1 MALPTQKTS
10 KSRKRVKQY
19 KNRLKKKTLSVCPK
33 CKKPVLPHHVC
44 RFCGT
49 YINKEVIKPK
59 KDKKERAKEKE
70 KKEKELSKKGKAK
83 T

>member
-19 KNRLKKKTLSVCPK
+19 KNRLKKIILSICPK

-44 RFCGT
+44 HFCGT
-49 YINKEVIKPK
+49 YINKEIINPR
-59 KDKKERAKEKE
+59 KDKKERQKEKEEKEKE
-70 KKEKELSKKGKAK
+70 KKDTRHKKQ
-83 T
+83 